1 MAHLKLKIGVSRHQG
16 MERDYQ
22 EDDFSVRPDLL
33 KPKTAEVDW
42 QHIVPSDWGTL
53 LAVADGMGGMNAGE
67 VASELAIKGIDDYFE
82 QLSKNELPTNQGD
95 LLCQSIYHANQHLV
109 DYAKQNSESQNM
121 GTTIVLTWL
130 LESELYVAWSGD
142 SRCYRL
148 RQQQIQQLNHDH
160 SYVQELIDKGKLTVE
175 QAFYHP
181 NKNVITQ
188 SLGDTSQHLKP
199 DYKRY
204 DLERNDRFLLCS
216 DGLNTMLTDA
226 QIGQILLEEPDEMLC
241 AKALVDAANA
251 AGGHDNITVIV
262 CDAVGVEVVAS
273 SLPYQETPTV
283 KVVSAPA
290 KSSFWANKRILMGF
304 GVAALGILGFW
315 GWKVMNQKVLVST
328 DTAVIVPTTQPKK
341 SDSAQKVDGLEHNS
355 SKPPTPK
362 LSNITLPPNPIT
374 KEPKTQFPTTIPS
387 VPTTPK
393 PAPDVLISSEPLDVV
408 AKRFFKTLTKEQN
421 ALIMQYDNNCD
432 CLKALMKEN
441 AEAKNIHD
449 HYCKDNSMI
458 NVNRK
463 STDLYISLA
472 ATKDAS
478 SLKSEINELK
488 KK

>member
-33 KPKTAEVDW
+33 QPKNAEVDW
-42 QHIVPSDWGTL
+42 QQIVPSDWGAL

-82 QLSKNELPTNQGD
+82 QLPKNECPTNHSD

-109 DYAKQNSESQNM
+109 DYAKQNPESQNM
-121 GTTIVLTWL
+121 GTTIVLAWL

-199 DYKRY
+199 DCQRY
-204 DLERNDRFLLCS
+204 ALQPNDRFLLCS

-262 CDAVGVEVVAS
+262 CDAIGAEVVAS
-273 SLPYQETPTV
+273 PLPYQETPTV

-290 KSSFWANKRILMGF
+290 KSSFFANKKILMGF

-328 DTAVIVPTTQPKK
+328 DTAVIVPSPQSKK
-341 SDSAQKVDGLEHNS
+341 GDSDQKVSEAEPISPRLSN
-355 SKPPTPK
+355 PK
-362 LSNITLPPNPIT
+362 LINPVSPPNPIT
-374 KEPKTQFPTTIPS
+374 KEPNTQFPTTIPS

-421 ALIMQYDNNCD
+421 ALIMDYDNHCD
-432 CLKALMKEN
+432 CLKALMQEK
-441 AEAKNIHD
+441 AEAKIIYD
-449 HYCKDNSMI
+449 HYCKDRSMI
-458 NVNRK
+458 DVPEK

-478 SLKSEINELK
+478 SLESDRNRLK

>member
-33 KPKTAEVDW
+33 QPKNAEVDW
-42 QHIVPSDWGTL
+42 QQIVPSDWGAL

-82 QLSKNELPTNQGD
+82 QLPKNECPTNHSD

-109 DYAKQNSESQNM
+109 DYAKQNPESQNM
-121 GTTIVLTWL
+121 GTTIVLVWL

-199 DYKRY
+199 DCQRY
-204 DLERNDRFLLCS
+204 ALQPNDRFLLCS

-262 CDAVGVEVVAS
+262 CDAIGAEVVAS
-273 SLPYQETPTV
+273 PLPYQETPTV
-283 KVVSAPA
+283 KVVSAPIKA
-290 KSSFWANKRILMGF
+290 SFFANKKILMGV

-315 GWKVMNQKVLVST
+315 GWKSSNSKKEIDTVASAPVPKPVESSPNAGGNKVVIPKLITPTPNIPTKTPPKLDNSPRPLPSQPPEALPPANQ
-328 DTAVIVPTTQPKK
+328 
-341 SDSAQKVDGLEHNS
+341 EHNVPMA
-355 SKPPTPK
+355 KELFEEAVQK
-362 LSNITLPPNPIT
+362 LIKKLPED
-374 KEPKTQFPTTIPS
+374 KRKS
-387 VPTTPK
+387 
-393 PAPDVLISSEPLDVV
+393 LMYISD
-408 AKRFFKTLTKEQN
+408 
-421 ALIMQYDNNCD
+421 YCD
-432 CLKALMKEN
+432 CLKVLMNESN
-441 AEAKNIHD
+441 VEAKYLYNKN
-449 HYCKDNSMI
+449 CNNAGSMI
-458 NVNRK
+458 DVPGK

-478 SLKSEINELK
+478 SLESDRNRLK